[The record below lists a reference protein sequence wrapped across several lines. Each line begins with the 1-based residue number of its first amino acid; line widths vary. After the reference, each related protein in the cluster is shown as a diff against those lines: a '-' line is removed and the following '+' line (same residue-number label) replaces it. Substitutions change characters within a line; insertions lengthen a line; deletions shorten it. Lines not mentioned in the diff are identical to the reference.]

1 MQCLRQKLSGGGVGV
16 FLFWQGRVFRV
27 CSHDQERVGGEC
39 TVWTPCG
46 FSSLYHP
53 CLVRAVICF
62 LWIFLGITL
71 RRRSFA
77 CGLYECV
84 DVEARRA

>member
-1 MQCLRQKLSGGGVGV
+1 
-16 FLFWQGRVFRV
+16 
-27 CSHDQERVGGEC
+27 
-39 TVWTPCG
+39 VWTPCG